1 MGTGEASATLQHW
14 IWLAQQPQTWLAA
27 ALITLLVAVVAGMLT
42 ALMRR
47 RRYVIAASLA
57 VLAVLA
63 VLVGVFYVH
72 AFTVVRD
79 ALVSGGTDDPAQLS
93 FAIMYLTGFQYLQYA
108 AAVAAAAWL
117 VWRASARRR
126 A

>member
-57 VLAVLA
+57 VLAVL
-63 VLVGVFYVH
+63 VGVFYVH

-79 ALVSGGTDDPAQLS
+79 ALVSGGTDDPAQPS

-117 VWRASARRR
+117 VWRASARQR

>member
-1 MGTGEASATLQHW
+1 MGTGEVSATLQHW
-14 IWLAQQPQTWLAA
+14 IWLAQKPQTWLAA
-27 ALITLLVAVVAGMLT
+27 TLFTLLVAVVAGMFM
-42 ALMRR
+42 ALMKR
-47 RRYVIAASLA
+47 RRYAIAAS
-57 VLAVLA
+57 LAVLA

-79 ALVSGGTDDPAQLS
+79 ALVSGGTDDPARLS
-93 FAIMYLTGFQYLQYA
+93 FAIMYLTGVQYLQYA

>member
-57 VLAVLA
+57 VLAVL
-63 VLVGVFYVH
+63 VGVFYVH

-93 FAIMYLTGFQYLQYA
+93 FSIMYLTGFQYLQYA

>member
-1 MGTGEASATLQHW
+1 MGTGEVSATLQHW
-14 IWLAQQPQTWLAA
+14 IWLAQKPQTWLAA
-27 ALITLLVAVVAGMLT
+27 TLFTLLVAVVAGMFM
-42 ALMRR
+42 ALMKR
-47 RRYVIAASLA
+47 RRYAIAAS
-57 VLAVLA
+57 LAVLA

-79 ALVSGGTDDPAQLS
+79 ALASGGTDDPARLS
-93 FAIMYLTGFQYLQYA
+93 FAIMYLTGVQYLQYA

>member
-47 RRYVIAASLA
+47 RRYVIAAS
-57 VLAVLA
+57 LAVLA

-117 VWRASARRR
+117 VWRASARQR

>member
-57 VLAVLA
+57 VLAVL
-63 VLVGVFYVH
+63 VGVFYVH

-79 ALVSGGTDDPAQLS
+79 VLVSGGTDDPGQLS